1 MEDSI
6 ALEGFRELFPEKN
19 GVSCSVRYKKR
30 MKGYSASIAY
40 SRASNL
46 VEFRLG
52 RGWMDVSQTIKKGLF
67 QELLVKIFKKK
78 SEKIKPTME
87 MELYSNFVKNLH
99 LSVSKSEAEP
109 LLEQSFERVN
119 DSYFSGLL
127 EKPNMRFSG
136 VSFRK
141 LARYDYQEDMI
152 TVSEIFRDAKPEM
165 LDYLIYHELLHKKM
179 KFSYKNGKNYH
190 HTRSFKKMEE
200 KFENAAGL
208 EKEFGIFI
216 AKKRRELSRK
226 TGFLSIFR

>member
-1 MEDSI
+1 
-6 ALEGFRELFPEKN
+6 
-19 GVSCSVRYKKR
+19 
-30 MKGYSASIAY
+30 
-40 SRASNL
+40 
-46 VEFRLG
+46 
-52 RGWMDVSQTIKKGLF
+52 
-67 QELLVKIFKKK
+67 
-78 SEKIKPTME
+78 
-87 MELYSNFVKNLH
+87 
-99 LSVSKSEAEP
+99 
-109 LLEQSFERVN
+109 
-119 DSYFSGLL
+119 
-127 EKPNMRFSG
+127 MRFSG